1 MKPIYAFTVIMIA
14 IAIGN
19 MIAVKTK
26 SIVSM
31 LFSVS
36 AIFMIGFSFGLP
48 RSIFADSTL
57 LAFGAMLIP
66 PLLVHLGTS
75 MNIRQLLD
83 QWRVVIV
90 ALTAIVGIVVFVVGI
105 GQLIVGPKAAFT
117 AAPPIAGG
125 VIAGIQMGQTAA
137 SIGQPELQI
146 LASLLV
152 VVQGFVGYPIAS
164 YVLKREGQN
173 ILTAYRQGTLPP
185 LPSDN
190 GLQSQKHM
198 IGDIYEELKSDEWYL
213 AKLGFVAALAVLLS
227 QSVKAMV
234 GYNLLDQNILALI
247 FGVIAHQVGLLEAKP
262 INKANSYG
270 ISMAALTVVVISGL
284 SRATV
289 DVLLKLLPII
299 LVTLVLGT
307 IGIIIFASLAGKRLN
322 VSPWLAMG
330 IGISALFGFPGT
342 YIVPIEVSN
351 ALSTNHEER
360 QVILER
366 IQPQMLVAGFIT
378 VSIASVVLAGILS
391 PMLGALG

>member
-1 MKPIYAFTVIMIA
+1 MKPIYAFTVIMIV

-36 AIFMIGFSFGLP
+36 AIFVIGFSFGLP

-198 IGDIYEELKSDEWYL
+198 IGDI
-213 AKLGFVAALAVLLS
+213 LS
-227 QSVKAMV
+227 
-234 GYNLLDQNILALI
+234 LI
-247 FGVIAHQVGLLEAKP
+247 H
-262 INKANSYG
+262 
-270 ISMAALTVVVISGL
+270 ISEPT
-284 SRATV
+284 R
-289 DVLLKLLPII
+289 P
-299 LVTLVLGT
+299 
-307 IGIIIFASLAGKRLN
+307 
-322 VSPWLAMG
+322 
-330 IGISALFGFPGT
+330 
-342 YIVPIEVSN
+342 Y
-351 ALSTNHEER
+351 
-360 QVILER
+360 
-366 IQPQMLVAGFIT
+366 
-378 VSIASVVLAGILS
+378 
-391 PMLGALG
+391 

>member
-36 AIFMIGFSFGLP
+36 AIFLIGFSFGLP

-190 GLQSQKHM
+190 GLQSQEHM

-262 INKANSYG
+262 LNKANSYG